1 MDRRARDGLRAGATA
16 VGVAAGLMVL
26 ASTAQ
31 TPDGFVRASL
41 GGPLAPFGI
50 GNATSDVLS
59 IGDGAGD
66 PSELAA
72 LLKGS
77 APNTIGGLPDSPY
90 RAAYEAGATPGAT
103 PPRVLLDTGPIDAP
117 APTADS
123 TPAPIPAPK
132 SVVDSQGRVDC
143 TGSVSCQTDP
153 VTQVTTVT
161 YPDGVVAIV
170 QKVNDLTVVAYKTL
184 TEYLPPSVQTLLPPI
199 PTQAP
204 PVVAA
209 APPPIVSAPS
219 PQPETPAVL
228 APPTQD
234 ESVVPAFDP
243 GPPAPDLLDLS
254 DDSSPGPRV
263 NVTRPP
269 MDFSPDPGPDDPGTP
284 NGPNNN
290 FPGLGKVRDA
300 LGSVVDKVGDAVGK
314 AVGPGASGKVSDD
327 TRPSGPSGSS
337 GSSGSSGPSAD
348 DAGQP

>member
-1 MDRRARDGLRAGATA
+1 VDRRAKDGLRAGATA

-50 GNATSDVLS
+50 GNTTSDVLS

-77 APNTIGGLPDSPY
+77 APNTGGVLPDSPY
-90 RAAYEAGATPGAT
+90 RAAYEAGAPPGET
-103 PPRVLLDTGPIDAP
+103 PPNTLLDTGPIDAP
-117 APTADS
+117 APTVGS
-123 TPAPIPAPK
+123 TPIPAPK

-143 TGSVSCQTDP
+143 TGAVSCQTDP

-184 TEYLPPSVQTLLPPI
+184 TEYLPPSVQTLLPPV

-209 APPPIVSAPS
+209 APPPMASAP
-219 PQPETPAVL
+219 PAQPEAPAVL
-228 APPTQD
+228 AQPTQD
-234 ESVVPAFDP
+234 EPVVPAIDP
-243 GPPAPDLLDLS
+243 GPPAPDLLDPS

-269 MDFSPDPGPDDPGTP
+269 MDFSPDTGPDDPGTP
-284 NGPNNN
+284 DGPNNN
-290 FPGLGKVRDA
+290 FPGLDKVKDA
-300 LGSVVDKVGDAVGK
+300 LDSVVDKVGDAVGK
-314 AVGPGASGKVSDD
+314 AVGPGASGKVSDE
-327 TRPSGPSGSS
+327 TRPAGP
-337 GSSGSSGPSAD
+337 SGPSAD

>member
-1 MDRRARDGLRAGATA
+1 VDRRAKDGLRAGATA

-50 GNATSDVLS
+50 GNTTSDVLS

-77 APNTIGGLPDSPY
+77 APNTGGGLPDSPY
-90 RAAYEAGATPGAT
+90 RAAYEAGATSGVA
-103 PPRVLLDTGPIDAP
+103 PPEVLLEPGPIDAP
-117 APTADS
+117 APTVSS
-123 TPAPIPAPK
+123 TAIPAAK

-143 TGSVSCQTDP
+143 TGAVSCQTDP

-170 QKVNDLTVVAYKTL
+170 QKVNDLTIVAYKTL
-184 TEYLPPSVQTLLPPI
+184 TEYLPPSVQTLLPPV
-199 PTQAP
+199 PTKAP

-209 APPPIVSAPS
+209 APPPMASAPS
-219 PQPETPAVL
+219 PQPEIPAVL

-243 GPPAPDLLDLS
+243 GPPAPDLLDPS
-254 DDSSPGPRV
+254 EDSSPGPRV

-269 MDFSPDPGPDDPGTP
+269 RDFSPDSGPDDPRTP

-290 FPGLGKVRDA
+290 FPGLDKVKDA

-327 TRPSGPSGSS
+327 TRPAGP
-337 GSSGSSGPSAD
+337 SGPSAD

>member
-1 MDRRARDGLRAGATA
+1 MDRRAKDGLRAGATA

-50 GNATSDVLS
+50 GNTTTSDVLS
-59 IGDGAGD
+59 IGDGASD
-66 PSELAA
+66 TSELAA

-77 APNTIGGLPDSPY
+77 APNTGGGPPDSPY
-90 RAAYEAGATPGAT
+90 RAAFEAGATPGVTA
-103 PPRVLLDTGPIDAP
+103 PKALLDTDPIGAP
-117 APTADS
+117 APITDV
-123 TPAPIPAPK
+123 TQFPAPK

-143 TGSVSCQTDP
+143 TGSVSCETDP

-161 YPDGVVAIV
+161 YPDGVVAII

-184 TEYLPPSVQTLLPPI
+184 TEYLPPSVQTLLPPV
-199 PTQAP
+199 PAAAP

-209 APPPIVSAPS
+209 PPPPMASTPAPS
-219 PQPETPAVL
+219 PQPETPAVA

-234 ESVVPAFDP
+234 ETVAPVIDP
-243 GPPAPDLLDLS
+243 GPPDPDLLDPS
-254 DDSSPGPRV
+254 DSRRGPRV

-269 MDFSPDPGPDDPGTP
+269 MDFSPGSGLDGPGTP

-290 FPGLGKVRDA
+290 FPGLGKVKDA
-300 LGSVVDKVGDAVGK
+300 LDSVVDAVGDAVGK
-314 AVGPGASGKVSDD
+314 AIGPGASSKVSRDE
-327 TRPSGPSGSS
+327 TRPAGP
-337 GSSGSSGPSAD
+337 SGPSAD

>member
-1 MDRRARDGLRAGATA
+1 VDRRAKDGLRAGATA

-26 ASTAQ
+26 AFTAQ

-50 GNATSDVLS
+50 GDTTSDVLS

-77 APNTIGGLPDSPY
+77 APNTGGGLPDSPY
-90 RAAYEAGATPGAT
+90 RAAYEAGATPGVT
-103 PPRVLLDTGPIDAP
+103 PPKALLDTGPINAS
-117 APTADS
+117 APTAAS
-123 TPAPIPAPK
+123 TPIPAAK

-184 TEYLPPSVQTLLPPI
+184 TEYLPPSVQTLLPPV

-209 APPPIVSAPS
+209 PPPPMASTPS
-219 PQPETPAVL
+219 PQPENPAVL
-228 APPTQD
+228 APPIQD
-234 ESVVPAFDP
+234 ETVADAIDP
-243 GPPAPDLLDLS
+243 GPPAPDLLDPDLLDPS

-263 NVTRPP
+263 SVTRPP
-269 MDFSPDPGPDDPGTP
+269 MDFSPDS
-284 NGPNNN
+284 GPNDN
-290 FPGLGKVRDA
+290 FPGLDKVKDA
-300 LGSVVDKVGDAVGK
+300 LDSVVDKVGDAVGK

-327 TRPSGPSGSS
+327 TRSDGPSE
-337 GSSGSSGPSAD
+337 PSAD
-348 DAGQP
+348 DAGEP

>member
-1 MDRRARDGLRAGATA
+1 VDRRAKDGLRAGATA

-31 TPDGFVRASL
+31 TPDGFVRASM

-50 GNATSDVLS
+50 GNTTSDVLS
-59 IGDGAGD
+59 IGDGASD

-72 LLKGS
+72 LLKGA
-77 APNTIGGLPDSPY
+77 APNTGAGLLDSPY
-90 RAAYEAGATPGAT
+90 RAAYEAGATPGVT
-103 PPRVLLDTGPIDAP
+103 PPNVLPDTDPIGAP
-117 APTADS
+117 APTTGA
-123 TPAPIPAPK
+123 TQLPAPK

-143 TGSVSCQTDP
+143 TGAVSCQTDP

-184 TEYLPPSVQTLLPPI
+184 TEYLPPSVQTLLPPV
-199 PTQAP
+199 PTNAP

-209 APPPIVSAPS
+209 PPPPMASVPS
-219 PQPETPAVL
+219 PPPQTPAVL

-234 ESVVPAFDP
+234 ETVAPAIDP
-243 GPPAPDLLDLS
+243 GPPAPDVLDPS
-254 DDSSPGPRV
+254 ESRSGPRV

-269 MDFSPDPGPDDPGTP
+269 MDFSPGSGLDGPGTP
-284 NGPNNN
+284 NGPKTN
-290 FPGLGKVRDA
+290 FPGLGKVKDA
-300 LGSVVDKVGDAVGK
+300 LGSVVDAVGDAVGK
-314 AVGPGASGKVSDD
+314 AVGPGAAGKVSRDE
-327 TRPSGPSGSS
+327 TGPSGP
-337 GSSGSSGPSAD
+337 SGPSAD

>member
-1 MDRRARDGLRAGATA
+1 MNRRAKDGLRAGATA

-50 GNATSDVLS
+50 GNTTSDVLS

-77 APNTIGGLPDSPY
+77 APNTGGGLPDSPY
-90 RAAYEAGATPGAT
+90 RAAYEAGATPGVT
-103 PPRVLLDTGPIDAP
+103 PPKVLLDTGPINAP
-117 APTADS
+117 APTAGS
-123 TPAPIPAPK
+123 TPIPTAK

-184 TEYLPPSVQTLLPPI
+184 TEYLPPSVQTLLPPV

-209 APPPIVSAPS
+209 PPPPMASTPS
-219 PQPETPAVL
+219 PQPENPAVL
-228 APPTQD
+228 APPIQD
-234 ESVVPAFDP
+234 ETVADAIDP
-243 GPPAPDLLDLS
+243 GPPAPDLLDPS

-269 MDFSPDPGPDDPGTP
+269 MDFSPDS
-284 NGPNNN
+284 GPNDN
-290 FPGLGKVRDA
+290 FPGLDKVKDA

-314 AVGPGASGKVSDD
+314 AVGPGASGKVSDE
-327 TRPSGPSGSS
+327 TSPAGPSE
-337 GSSGSSGPSAD
+337 PTAD
-348 DAGQP
+348 DAGEP

>member
-1 MDRRARDGLRAGATA
+1 MDRRAKDGLRAGATA

-50 GNATSDVLS
+50 GNNTSDVLS

-77 APNTIGGLPDSPY
+77 APNTGGGLPDSPY
-90 RAAYEAGATPGAT
+90 RAAYEAGATPGVMT
-103 PPRVLLDTGPIDAP
+103 PPKVLLDTGPINDP
-117 APTADS
+117 APTTGA
-123 TPAPIPAPK
+123 TPIPAAK

-184 TEYLPPSVQTLLPPI
+184 TEYLPPAVQTLLPPV

-209 APPPIVSAPS
+209 PPPPMASVPS

-228 APPTQD
+228 APTTQD
-234 ESVVPAFDP
+234 ETVADAIDP
-243 GPPAPDLLDLS
+243 GPPAPDLLDPDLLGPS

-263 NVTRPP
+263 SVTRPP
-269 MDFSPDPGPDDPGTP
+269 MDFSPDSEP
-284 NGPNNN
+284 NDN
-290 FPGLGKVRDA
+290 FPGLDKVKDA
-300 LGSVVDKVGDAVGK
+300 LDSVVDKVGDAVGK
-314 AVGPGASGKVSDD
+314 AVGPGASGKVSDE
-327 TRPSGPSGSS
+327 TRPAGP
-337 GSSGSSGPSAD
+337 SGPSAD

>member
-1 MDRRARDGLRAGATA
+1 MDRRAKDGLRAGATA

-50 GNATSDVLS
+50 GNTTSDVLS

-77 APNTIGGLPDSPY
+77 APNTGGGLPDSPY
-90 RAAYEAGATPGAT
+90 RAAYEAGATPGVT
-103 PPRVLLDTGPIDAP
+103 PPRVLLETGPIDAP
-117 APTADS
+117 APTAGS
-123 TPAPIPAPK
+123 TPIPTPK

-143 TGSVSCQTDP
+143 TGAVSCQTDP

-184 TEYLPPSVQTLLPPI
+184 TEYLPPSVQTLLPPV
-199 PTQAP
+199 PTKAP

-209 APPPIVSAPS
+209 APPPMASVPS

-228 APPTQD
+228 APPTPD

-243 GPPAPDLLDLS
+243 GPPAPDLLDPS

-263 NVTRPP
+263 SVRPP
-269 MDFSPDPGPDDPGTP
+269 MDFSPDSGPDDPGTP
-284 NGPNNN
+284 NGPNDN
-290 FPGLGKVRDA
+290 FPGLDKVKDA
-300 LGSVVDKVGDAVGK
+300 LDSVVDKVGDAVGK
-314 AVGPGASGKVSDD
+314 VGKAVGPGASGKISDD
-327 TRPSGPSGSS
+327 TRPDGP
-337 GSSGSSGPSAD
+337 SGPSAD

>member
-1 MDRRARDGLRAGATA
+1 VYRRAKDGLRAGATA

-26 ASTAQ
+26 ASTVQ

-50 GNATSDVLS
+50 GNTTSDVLS

-77 APNTIGGLPDSPY
+77 APNTGGGLPDSPY
-90 RAAYEAGATPGAT
+90 RAAYEAGATPGVT
-103 PPRVLLDTGPIDAP
+103 PPRGLLDTGPMDAP

-123 TPAPIPAPK
+123 TPIPAAK

-153 VTQVTTVT
+153 ITQVTTVT

-184 TEYLPPSVQTLLPPI
+184 TEYLPPSVQTLLPPV
-199 PTQAP
+199 PTKAP

-209 APPPIVSAPS
+209 APPPMASVPS

-234 ESVVPAFDP
+234 EPVVPAFDP
-243 GPPAPDLLDLS
+243 GPPDPDLLDPDLLDPS

-263 NVTRPP
+263 SVTRPP
-269 MDFSPDPGPDDPGTP
+269 MDFSPDS
-284 NGPNNN
+284 GPNDN
-290 FPGLGKVRDA
+290 FPGLDKVKDA
-300 LGSVVDKVGDAVGK
+300 LDSVVDKVGDAVGK

-327 TRPSGPSGSS
+327 TRPDGPSE
-337 GSSGSSGPSAD
+337 PSAD

>member
-1 MDRRARDGLRAGATA
+1 
-16 VGVAAGLMVL
+16 MVL

-50 GNATSDVLS
+50 GNTTSDVLS

-77 APNTIGGLPDSPY
+77 APNTGGGLPDSPY
-90 RAAYEAGATPGAT
+90 RAAYEAGATPGVT
-103 PPRVLLDTGPIDAP
+103 PPKVLLDTGPINAP
-117 APTADS
+117 APTAGS
-123 TPAPIPAPK
+123 TPIPTAK

-184 TEYLPPSVQTLLPPI
+184 TEYLPPSVQTLLPPV

-209 APPPIVSAPS
+209 PPPPMASTPS
-219 PQPETPAVL
+219 PQPENPAVL
-228 APPTQD
+228 APPIQD
-234 ESVVPAFDP
+234 ETVADAIDP
-243 GPPAPDLLDLS
+243 GPPAPDLLDPDLLDPS

-263 NVTRPP
+263 SVTRPP
-269 MDFSPDPGPDDPGTP
+269 MDFSPDS
-284 NGPNNN
+284 GPNDN
-290 FPGLGKVRDA
+290 FPGLDKVKDA
-300 LGSVVDKVGDAVGK
+300 LDSVVDKVGDAVGK
-314 AVGPGASGKVSDD
+314 AVGPGASGKVSDE
-327 TRPSGPSGSS
+327 TSPAGPSE
-337 GSSGSSGPSAD
+337 PSAD
-348 DAGQP
+348 DAGEP

>member
-1 MDRRARDGLRAGATA
+1 
-16 VGVAAGLMVL
+16 MVL

-50 GNATSDVLS
+50 GNTTSDVLS

-77 APNTIGGLPDSPY
+77 APNTGGGLPDSPY
-90 RAAYEAGATPGAT
+90 RAAYEAGATPGVT
-103 PPRVLLDTGPIDAP
+103 PPKVLLDTGPINAP
-117 APTADS
+117 APTAGS
-123 TPAPIPAPK
+123 TPIPTAK

-184 TEYLPPSVQTLLPPI
+184 TEYLPPSVQTLLPPV

-209 APPPIVSAPS
+209 PPPPMASTPS
-219 PQPETPAVL
+219 PQPENPAVL
-228 APPTQD
+228 APPIQD
-234 ESVVPAFDP
+234 ETVADAIDP
-243 GPPAPDLLDLS
+243 GPPAPDLLDPDLLDPS

-263 NVTRPP
+263 SVTRPP
-269 MDFSPDPGPDDPGTP
+269 MDFSPDS
-284 NGPNNN
+284 GPNDN
-290 FPGLGKVRDA
+290 FPGLDKVKDA
-300 LGSVVDKVGDAVGK
+300 LDSVVDKVGDAVGK

-327 TRPSGPSGSS
+327 TRSDGPSE
-337 GSSGSSGPSAD
+337 PSAD
-348 DAGQP
+348 DAGEP